1 MSVRLKTNSHFR
13 VLGMTYSAITATS
26 IIQKAK
32 LKRANANELFLEVHS
47 ARVCVCVIVR
57 GTTHRQNESMQPV
70 TITVNVPKRA

>member
-1 MSVRLKTNSHFR
+1 MQ
-13 VLGMTYSAITATS
+13 SA

-47 ARVCVCVIVR
+47 ARVCMCVIVR

-70 TITVNVPKRA
+70 TVNMPKRA